1 MKSKNE
7 KKKERGRRK
16 EENIRKKWF
25 NTLLVFIY
33 RVGYDINGTVFWPKK
48 NALRKWSIC

>member
-7 KKKERGRRK
+7 KKKGGEYK
-16 EENIRKKWF
+16 EKNGSIHSQF
-25 NTLLVFIY
+25 LY

-48 NALRKWSIC
+48 SALRKWSIC